1 MIPIRDTRPS
11 YRFSWVT
18 VTLITLNV
26 AIFLVSL
33 GISTQSS
40 KCLDL
45 TQWARHDVTPSV
57 QLIRER
63 DGCASSSE
71 VSVSGKSW
79 FYLKYGA
86 VPGEI
91 TSFTDFSPSVAFP
104 VFFTLITST
113 FLHGGFFHLI
123 GNMLF
128 LWIFGDNVEDAM
140 GHFRFIAFYFIAGIA
155 GSILHIVFNPGSGT
169 PMVGASG
176 AIAGVMAAY
185 LLLYPN
191 SRIVTLVPIFFFFT
205 FIQIPAFIMVGLWF
219 LFELFM
225 AFGDS
230 VGSVARWAHVGGFLA
245 GILLTPYFKSDFIRI
260 KFWDLWR

>member
-1 MIPIRDTRPS
+1 LIPIRDTRPS

-18 VTLITLNV
+18 ITLITLNV
-26 AIFLVSL
+26 AIFLFSL
-33 GISTQSS
+33 VISSQSPE
-40 KCLDL
+40 CLDL
-45 TQWARHDVTPSV
+45 TKWAQHEITPSV
-57 QLIRER
+57 RLIRDY
-63 DGCASSSE
+63 DGCYSSRELPISR
-71 VSVSGKSW
+71 KSW

-91 TSFTDFSPSVAFP
+91 TSFTDFSPLVAFP

-140 GHFRFIAFYFIAGIA
+140 GHLRFTVFYFLAGIA
-155 GSILHIVFNPGSGT
+155 GSMLQIAFYPGNGT
-169 PMVGASG
+169 PMIGASG

-225 AFGDS
+225 AFGDT

-245 GILLTPYFKSDFIRI
+245 GVLLTPYLKSDFVRI
-260 KFWDLWR
+260 KFWDFWR